1 MSLEIQ
7 QTPFIEVCPCKLFTD
22 KEKGYDIE
30 LVLVLLI
37 LCLVTNPKGTGALDR
52 VAKKMQEVIHT
63 TEELRGL
70 QNNLIL
76 LNEKIGKLQLSAE
89 KEPTSQTWEEDK
101 IGTVIKTFAEGILDL
116 QKNIKELEE
125 RIKEW
130 EKRNNKPSDLET
142 LLSITEDLFKGFN
155 TQFNPIDNRSMLDA
169 ISDWKEDQDLSF
181 HGTDLHFQPN
191 FQNKDPTQFNRM
203 IAWAM
208 EQEYLNYEGKNKD
221 PKPTNPIEDWNA
233 DTNAS
238 MQMLTGQSQQSSIEM
253 KSYMTLLTSYDN
265 AVKESL
271 KAHGRE
277 LQKMVREQISQN

>member
-7 QTPFIEVCPCKLFTD
+7 QLPFADVCPCKLFTD
-22 KEKGYDIE
+22 QEKGYDKE

-52 VAKKMQEVIHT
+52 VAKKMEEAT
-63 TEELRGL
+63 RTAEELRGL

-116 QKNIKELEE
+116 QKNLKELEE
-125 RIKEW
+125 RTK
-130 EKRNNKPSDLET
+130 KYPDLET
-142 LLSITEDLFKGFN
+142 LLTITEDLFKGFN
-155 TQFNPIDNRSMLDA
+155 KPFNPIDNRSMLDA
-169 ISDWKEDQDLSF
+169 ISDWEEDLSF
-181 HGTDLHFQPN
+181 HGTDFHFQPN

-203 IAWAM
+203 IAWGM
-208 EQEYLNYEGKNKD
+208 MQEHLNYEGTNKD
-221 PKPTNPIEDWNA
+221 PEAPNPIENWNA

-238 MQMLTGQSQQSSIEM
+238 MQMVTGQSQQSSIEM
-253 KSYMTLLTSYDN
+253 KAFMTLLTSYDN
-265 AVKESL
+265 TVKESL